1 MRILNRQQILAAF
14 DAEAI
19 TALLKQG
26 FIAYSQR
33 RVQQPPVQHFLFEQA
48 AGDCCIKS
56 AWLEGDE
63 LFVVKV
69 SAGFYRN
76 AERGLASNQGLVMA
90 FSAQTGEPRALL
102 QDEGWLTA
110 LRTALAGRIAA
121 ELCAP
126 PHIQAIGM
134 VGTGLQARLQ
144 LQCLKPVTDCRKVW
158 VWGRNEQALAAYR
171 RDAEAEGFRVL
182 TTQDAAELAAHC
194 QLIVTT
200 TPSREPILQAAD
212 IRPGTHITA
221 VGADAPGKQELATD
235 LVANADA
242 LLVDALAQCA
252 DYGEIA
258 TAYRQTRLTSTPI
271 VEMGALLAQGGRLR
285 SEPQHITIADLTGL
299 AIQDLQIAKGVLAA
313 I

>member
-1 MRILNRQQILAAF
+1 MRILNQQQILAAF

-33 RVQQPPVQHFLFEQA
+33 QVQQPPVQHFLFEQA

-110 LRTALAGRIAA
+110 LRT
-121 ELCAP
+121 
-126 PHIQAIGM
+126 
-134 VGTGLQARLQ
+134 
-144 LQCLKPVTDCRKVW
+144 DRKSV
-158 VWGRNEQALAAYR
+158 V
-171 RDAEAEGFRVL
+171 
-182 TTQDAAELAAHC
+182 
-194 QLIVTT
+194 
-200 TPSREPILQAAD
+200 
-212 IRPGTHITA
+212 
-221 VGADAPGKQELATD
+221 
-235 LVANADA
+235 
-242 LLVDALAQCA
+242 
-252 DYGEIA
+252 
-258 TAYRQTRLTSTPI
+258 
-271 VEMGALLAQGGRLR
+271 
-285 SEPQHITIADLTGL
+285 
-299 AIQDLQIAKGVLAA
+299 
-313 I
+313 

>member
-1 MRILNRQQILAAF
+1 MHILNRQQILAAF
-14 DAEAI
+14 DAETI
-19 TALLKQG
+19 TPLLKQG
-26 FIAYSQR
+26 FIAYSQQ

-110 LRTALAGRIAA
+110 LRTALAGRIVA

-144 LQCLKPVTDCRKVW
+144 LQCLKPVTDCREVW

-171 RDAEAEGFRVL
+171 RDAEAEGFRVRV
-182 TTQDAAELAAHC
+182 TQNAAELAAHC

-235 LVANADA
+235 LVARADA
-242 LLVDALAQCA
+242 
-252 DYGEIA
+252 
-258 TAYRQTRLTSTPI
+258 
-271 VEMGALLAQGGRLR
+271 
-285 SEPQHITIADLTGL
+285 
-299 AIQDLQIAKGVLAA
+299 
-313 I
+313 

>member
-1 MRILNRQQILAAF
+1 M
-14 DAEAI
+14 
-19 TALLKQG
+19 
-26 FIAYSQR
+26 
-33 RVQQPPVQHFLFEQA
+33 
-48 AGDCCIKS
+48 
-56 AWLEGDE
+56 
-63 LFVVKV
+63 VKV

-76 AERGLASNQGLVMA
+76 AERGPPAIRVGDGVLRPDRR
-90 FSAQTGEPRALL
+90 TPALL

-144 LQCLKPVTDCRKVW
+144 LQCLKPVTDCREVW

-221 VGADAPGKQELATD
+221 VGADAPCKQELATD
-235 LVANADA
+235 LVAKADA
-242 LLVDALAQCA
+242 LLVDALVQCA

-271 VEMGALLAQGGRLR
+271 IEMGALWRRAGGCKASR
-285 SEPQHITIADLTGL
+285 STSPSPILPGWRFRICKSP
-299 AIQDLQIAKGVLAA
+299 KGCWRQYKGRRSAHF
-313 I
+313 ISR